1 MCGLLGAFDLPR
13 FDVAARLD
21 LIAHRGPDGSGVASS
36 GPAVHGHVRLA
47 LLDLSEAGAQPFRR
61 GEGLLSFNGEIWNWR
76 AVREELE
83 RADEV
88 FRTSCDTEVLAAA
101 LDRWGV
107 GETLPRLE
115 GMFAFAWSKG
125 RTHVLARDRFGKIP
139 LHVSRFA
146 RSFVWSSEMK
156 GLGPE
161 HPSAPLPPGTILDLT
176 TGELETWYALPRRHA
191 VESPAAIAAD
201 LRAGVAARIVSD
213 APLCCLISGGLDSS
227 LILTEAR
234 RLKPDVVAFTARHD
248 DRSADLRA
256 ARRLCA
262 ELDVSLVEVPV
273 GAPTADTLAA
283 AVRAIELPSKAQV
296 EIAALCVPLARAIA
310 AEGFKACLSGEAA
323 DELFGGYGSMCIKGA
338 RADDEA
344 WRAIRVAQIE
354 KMARGNFVRCNKAFM

>member
-1 MCGLLGAFDLPR
+1 
-13 FDVAARLD
+13 
-21 LIAHRGPDGSGVASS
+21 
-36 GPAVHGHVRLA
+36 
-47 LLDLSEAGAQPFRR
+47 
-61 GEGLLSFNGEIWNWR
+61 
-76 AVREELE
+76 
-83 RADEV
+83 
-88 FRTSCDTEVLAAA
+88 
-101 LDRWGV
+101 
-107 GETLPRLE
+107 
-115 GMFAFAWSKG
+115 MFAFAWSKG

-354 KMARGNFVRCNKAFM
+354 KMARGNFVRCNKAFMAAGVECRLPFMERRLVERVINLRKVDCPPGKKALKEAARGLVPRWVISRTKQTFQGGAGMDEAAARAVANPKVFYGAEFRSAFGAAVAA